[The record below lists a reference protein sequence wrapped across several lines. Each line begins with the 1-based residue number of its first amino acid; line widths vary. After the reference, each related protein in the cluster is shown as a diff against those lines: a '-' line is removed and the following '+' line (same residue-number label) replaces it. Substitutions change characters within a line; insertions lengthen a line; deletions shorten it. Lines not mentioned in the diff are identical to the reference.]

1 MEKVRQNILKI
12 NVLQFLYSILK
23 DEYTHTHFKTI
34 SKSQFPSLLKR
45 LWTHDPIGTQT
56 NLVKSFIKAGIFPFN
71 PNSIDRTR
79 ILKNKTN
86 VDKRIS
92 SVPTNSAHD
101 NQTTTINIPSSHQAT
116 NSSFT
121 SSDQTPSSSFTS
133 AHQATASSFTS
144 SRQAIATLD
153 RVLKETQLINSDI
166 EDLNDDED
174 EKYCPSES
182 SFTLSISV
190 SSDKQQK
197 SQSDQTLITKN
208 NRSIL
213 LQQEKKRKKN
223 SSSIIGFDTSE
234 DDDAENLDL
243 PRSTSQQL
251 FRTKHELQP
260 KKVLPS
266 KHHQATSSEEQKK
279 RMKLAFKT
287 VGFDTSDEDV
297 DVVPNLSTSNP
308 QTSLQAITDAIQ
320 NVFSTPSNKTSKQR
334 SKRTVLNRSN
344 GQIITEKIVIE
355 QLEERKN
362 KQKFKRSGSNSRI
375 TNEKKRKRQQKNG
388 HQGHFIV
395 SSSQRS
401 HSISNDDITEHEDFT
416 NDTTTKIVQR
426 RHKRKQVQIHAHN
439 YNTRQNANRQ
449 SNSRTT
455 AVQFD
460 STQLN
465 QSIQSTQFI
474 QSNQKQTETMT
485 VSTFNNDQLTEEA
498 ERFARTRYPFPPFIV
513 RFPSS
518 NIKE

>member
-12 NVLQFLYSILK
+12 KVLQFLYSILK

-223 SSSIIGFDTSE
+223 FSSIIGFDTSE
-234 DDDAENLDL
+234 DDDDENLDL

-375 TNEKKRKRQQKNG
+375 TNEKKRKRQQKND
-388 HQGHFIV
+388 
-395 SSSQRS
+395 SSITFGTNTTMSFRS
-401 HSISNDDITEHEDFT
+401 
-416 NDTTTKIVQR
+416 
-426 RHKRKQVQIHAHN
+426 
-439 YNTRQNANRQ
+439 
-449 SNSRTT
+449 
-455 AVQFD
+455 
-460 STQLN
+460 
-465 QSIQSTQFI
+465 
-474 QSNQKQTETMT
+474 
-485 VSTFNNDQLTEEA
+485 
-498 ERFARTRYPFPPFIV
+498 
-513 RFPSS
+513 PSS
-518 NIKE
+518 PIAPIESQISFN